1 MALILVIDDDPG
13 VNGLLAV
20 MVERCGHESR
30 VASSIAEGWRALRQ
44 EDCAVI
50 LLDVGLP
57 DGSGL
62 DLLAQISVLPNHP
75 EVIIITG
82 CGDPDGAELAIKSGA
97 WAYLE
102 KPVSAQVL
110 ELLLTRALEYHEVK
124 LARRPPVVLERGD
137 IVGSSPRLK
146 ACLDLMAQAANT
158 DAAVLITGAT
168 GTGKELFA
176 LGIHNNGRRAR
187 NSFVVV
193 DCSAIPPTL
202 VESLLFGHEKGA
214 FTGAT
219 AARDGLIKQADGGT
233 LFLDEVGEL
242 PLGVQKTFLRVLQEH
257 RFRPLGA
264 RQEVRSDFRLVAATN
279 RNLEQ
284 MVAEGAFRQ
293 DLLYRIRSISLE
305 LPVLRERRQDIK
317 ELVSFH
323 LSRLAQEYNTEIKGL
338 SAGFL
343 ETLMAYDWPGNVRE
357 LLQALDEAFAAGYRD
372 PMLFPMHLP
381 VRIRARVARGAIA
394 EKQLTPP
401 DTMPDRRFGREP
413 KPDLAAS
420 LPTLKEVKQDAERRY
435 LDQLMGR
442 TDGDIA
448 AACAA
453 SGLSRSRLYDLLKL
467 HGIGK
472 KSE

>member
-1 MALILVIDDDPG
+1 MALILIIDDDPG
-13 VNGLLAV
+13 VNKLLAI
-20 MVERCGHESR
+20 MVERCGHQTR
-30 VASSIAEGWRALRQ
+30 VASNLADGWQALRQ
-44 EDCAVI
+44 ENCAVI

-62 DLLAQISVLPNHP
+62 DLLPQISEMPNHP

-82 CGDPDGAELAIKSGA
+82 YGDPDGAELAIKSGA

-102 KPVSAQVL
+102 KPVSAQML

-124 LARRPPVVLERGD
+124 LARRPPVALERGD

-193 DCSAIPPTL
+193 DCSAIPATL

-214 FTGAT
+214 FTGAA

-279 RNLEQ
+279 RDLDQ
-284 MVAEGAFRQ
+284 MVADGAFRQ
-293 DLLYRIRSISLE
+293 DLLYRIRSINLE
-305 LPVLRERRQDIK
+305 LPPLHDRREDIK
-317 ELVSFH
+317 DLVSFH
-323 LSRLAQEYNTEIKGL
+323 LIRLAQEYDTEIKGL

-357 LLQALDEAFAAGYRD
+357 LLQALDEAFAAGYQD
-372 PMLFPMHLP
+372 PMLFPAHLP
-381 VRIRARVARGAIA
+381 VRIRASVARGAIV
-394 EKQLTPP
+394 EKQITPP
-401 DTMPDRRFGREP
+401 DSLLELRFGRGP
-413 KPDLAAS
+413 GPDLATP

-435 LDQLMGR
+435 LDRLMLR
-442 TDGDIA
+442 TNWDIA
-448 AACAA
+448 AAGAA

-467 HGIGK
+467 HNIGK